1 MVRKKESDKRHVVIF
16 VEGDTDMVF
25 FTELLRYYRQQSLTP
40 IVSCEVQNMK
50 GVSKYNAK
58 FALKLKNNIIPKAKA
73 KGFSVSTVCCSYDT
87 DVFEYAEHPVVDWNG
102 VRTTVAKLGVK
113 QFVELK
119 VEKSIEDWLLD
130 DMEGLCAFLG
140 IKNAPQL
147 TAGSGFE
154 KLSRLFRKAN
164 AVYDKGYAVGKFVSS
179 LDMGIIR
186 NKRKAALKELEE
198 ALSVK
203 IE

>member
-1 MVRKKESDKRHVVIF
+1 MVRKKETGNRHVVIF

-25 FTELLRYYRQQSLTP
+25 FTELLRYYRQHSQTP

-58 FALKLKNNIIPKAKA
+58 FASKLKNDIIPKARA
-73 KGFSVSTVCCSYDT
+73 KGLAVSTVCCSYDT
-87 DVFEYAEHPVVDWNG
+87 DVFEYAEHPVVDWNM
-102 VRTTVAKLGVK
+102 VRKTVAKLGIK
-113 QFVELK
+113 QFLEVK

-130 DMEGLCAFLG
+130 DMAGLCSCIG

-147 TAGSGFE
+147 TGDTGFE
-154 KLSRLFRKAN
+154 KLTRLFRKAN
-164 AVYDKGYAVGKFVSS
+164 AVYDKGYAISKFISS
-179 LDMGIIR
+179 LNMGVIR
-186 NKRKAALKELEE
+186 KKRKKALKELEE
-198 ALSVK
+198 ALLVN